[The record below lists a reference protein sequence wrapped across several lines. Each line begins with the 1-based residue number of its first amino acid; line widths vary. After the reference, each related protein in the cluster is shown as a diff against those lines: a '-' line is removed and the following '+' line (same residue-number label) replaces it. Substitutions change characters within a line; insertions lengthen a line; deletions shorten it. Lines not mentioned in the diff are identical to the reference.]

1 VVGISALY
9 VVGTRIQERFNATV
23 HPGKRVPRYVAQRLG
38 LGTEMLDDQPPFEAI
53 IDDLVRFFGTRP
65 VLAQDARLTW
75 SFLDAEARRAGR
87 ALNTPLLIDV
97 NQLATRLLDLTGKP
111 SLGLVAAQLG
121 ISALELARPEE
132 ETRVLAAVGS
142 HLLSLAAEQGCASLE
157 ALVREPRVTDRPPAL
172 QRSATATALPDGPG
186 VYVMRDDDQTA
197 LYVGK
202 AGRLRSRVASYV
214 NRPLGPTRRFEG
226 LVDVVKVVDPT
237 SCANDLEA
245 LVLEDREIR
254 RLQPRFNTVRQQRA
268 PRVWIRLPPRPAPR
282 PGTRQLA
289 PRRLEPSLGPKTANG
304 EFVGPFRNESA
315 ADRARSLARAV
326 FDLDALRHADP
337 GLYEQHL
344 AMAWDYLKLQGQRD
358 VAEARAR
365 QHSLAVLRA
374 VLAFDLGA
382 ILLPADPREALY
394 AVVRPCPT
402 GLEGFVVD
410 RGICTAWT
418 VTEAD
423 DVSRF
428 AGELLSSS
436 EQPRT
441 MPDDIHIVLRW
452 LGAQRPPA
460 RLVHLPDDPLAAAD
474 AIEAAA
480 FSALGGDA

>member
-1 VVGISALY
+1 
-9 VVGTRIQERFNATV
+9 
-23 HPGKRVPRYVAQRLG
+23 
-38 LGTEMLDDQPPFEAI
+38 
-53 IDDLVRFFGTRP
+53 
-65 VLAQDARLTW
+65 
-75 SFLDAEARRAGR
+75 
-87 ALNTPLLIDV
+87 
-97 NQLATRLLDLTGKP
+97 
-111 SLGLVAAQLG
+111 
-121 ISALELARPEE
+121 
-132 ETRVLAAVGS
+132 
-142 HLLSLAAEQGCASLE
+142 
-157 ALVREPRVTDRPPAL
+157 
-172 QRSATATALPDGPG
+172 
-186 VYVMRDDDQTA
+186 
-197 LYVGK
+197 
-202 AGRLRSRVASYV
+202 
-214 NRPLGPTRRFEG
+214 
-226 LVDVVKVVDPT
+226 
-237 SCANDLEA
+237 
-245 LVLEDREIR
+245 
-254 RLQPRFNTVRQQRA
+254 
-268 PRVWIRLPPRPAPR
+268 
-282 PGTRQLA
+282 
-289 PRRLEPSLGPKTANG
+289 LGPKTANG

-382 ILLPADPREALY
+382 MLLPADPREALY